1 MKELGIRRLTALF
14 SGFWLGAQMDA
25 LGTAVD
31 LKLALAATSQDLGEE
46 MRELMWFSCSLIHL

>member
-1 MKELGIRRLTALF
+1 MKKLSIRRLITLF
-14 SGFWLGAQMDA
+14 SGFWLGAQVDA

-46 MRELMWFSCSLIHL
+46 MREFMWFSCSLIHL

>member
-31 LKLALAATSQDLGEE
+31 LKLALAATSQDLGED
-46 MRELMWFSCSLIHL
+46 ELMWFSCSLIHL